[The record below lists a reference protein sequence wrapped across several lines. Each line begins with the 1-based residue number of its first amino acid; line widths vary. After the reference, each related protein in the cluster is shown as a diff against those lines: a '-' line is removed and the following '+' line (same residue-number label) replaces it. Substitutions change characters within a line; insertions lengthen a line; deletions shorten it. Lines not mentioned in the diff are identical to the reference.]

1 MGTGYGPGSL
11 SSASSNVTRTF
22 GWFAGTTTYGMPI
35 GPPSQR
41 PEPKSAPR
49 AAVVPTVATIDARL
63 DGLNGAP
70 CHHGPMPDAPRPV
83 EIRDDVIRLGQLLQ
97 LAGIVDS
104 GSDAKM
110 ILAGGEVQVNGEP
123 EGRRGRQLHEG
134 DVVEVFGERLVIVAT
149 AGA

>member
-1 MGTGYGPGSL
+1 
-11 SSASSNVTRTF
+11 
-22 GWFAGTTTYGMPI
+22 
-35 GPPSQR
+35 
-41 PEPKSAPR
+41 
-49 AAVVPTVATIDARL
+49 
-63 DGLNGAP
+63 
-70 CHHGPMPDAPRPV
+70 MPDAPRPV

-134 DVVEVFGERLVIVAT
+134 DVVEVFGEWLVIVAT